1 MVDVADQSGAKVVR
15 REFARNSFFSLLFY
29 GIFLWGFWD
38 LLWLCGSWVGQM
50 VGLDVVG
57 HVVGLEA

>member
-1 MVDVADQSGAKVVR
+1 M
-15 REFARNSFFSLLFY
+15 
-29 GIFLWGFWD
+29 GFWG
-38 LLWLCGSWVGQM
+38 LLWLCGWLCELCVGQM

>member
-1 MVDVADQSGAKVVR
+1 MVANGFDVVELMG
-15 REFARNSFFSLLFY
+15 L
-29 GIFLWGFWD
+29 
-38 LLWLCGSWVGQM
+38 M